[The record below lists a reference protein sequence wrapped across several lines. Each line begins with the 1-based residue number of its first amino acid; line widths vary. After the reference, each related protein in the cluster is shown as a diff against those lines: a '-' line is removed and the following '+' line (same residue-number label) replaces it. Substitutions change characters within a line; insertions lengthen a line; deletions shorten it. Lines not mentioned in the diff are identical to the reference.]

1 MGLTNVDL
9 DRIDGSSGSISTAS
23 INNIKNS
30 ASVSTN
36 IVLNSDG
43 TTTLTPSNIIKS
55 GTAVA
60 STSGTAIDFT
70 GIPSW
75 VKRITVMFD
84 GVSLSGSNNLLLQL
98 GTSGGITS
106 TNYSYF
112 TDSWFSSGT
121 IGGSNSTTG
130 SGFLLGDA
138 SLSTSAWNGHIVITN
153 INSNIWVA
161 SGVFSSAV
169 VGSAYLGQTSGR
181 VSLSSALTRVRVA
194 ASGADTFTAGTINL
208 LWEG

>member
-1 MGLTNVDL
+1 MSTLKTTQIAHPSSASNNLVL
-9 DRIDGSSGSISTAS
+9 ASDGSATIAT
-23 INNIKNS
+23 
-30 ASVSTN
+30 
-36 IVLNSDG
+36 LNSTTITG
-43 TTTLTPSNIIKS
+43 TTIQGVIKS

-70 GIPSW
+70 GISSW

-169 VGSAYLGQTSGR
+169 AGSAYMGQSSGR